1 MRLKDN
7 VAVITGSSRGI
18 GEAIASEY
26 AKEGARV
33 VITYKTGKEKALELA
48 GKIGSG
54 LVIQLDVTDRAS
66 IKDTFQ
72 KVWDKYD
79 RIDILVNNAGINRA
93 GDFDQISDED
103 WDAVLDANLK
113 GVFMCCQE
121 VLPYISDKGRII
133 NIGSV
138 SGEFGGPRTPSY
150 AAAKAGVMALTHCL
164 ARFVAHRGI
173 CVNCLSPGYI
183 ESEFADKAMPQ
194 KLKAEILS
202 SIPLG
207 RFGTVSELVGA
218 AVFLASEESS
228 YMTGQTMSINGGIW
242 VR

>member
-1 MRLKDN
+1 MRLKDKIAI
-7 VAVITGSSRGI
+7 VTGSSRGI
-18 GEAIASEY
+18 GAAIASEY

-33 VITYKTGKEKALELA
+33 VITYKTEREKALELA
-48 GKIGSG
+48 DRIGSE
-54 LVIQLDVTDRAS
+54 LVIQLDVVSRAS
-66 IKDTFQ
+66 IKAMFE
-72 KVWDKYD
+72 KVWDRYNG
-79 RIDILVNNAGINRA
+79 IDILVNNAGVNRP
-93 GDFDQISDED
+93 GNFDKITDED
-103 WDAVLDANLK
+103 WDVVLDTDLK

-121 VLPYISDKGRII
+121 VLPYISDNGRIL

-183 ESEFADKAMPQ
+183 ESEFADRAMPQ
-194 KLKAEILS
+194 KFKDEVLQC
-202 SIPLG
+202 IPLG
-207 RFGTVSELVGA
+207 RFGTIKELVGA

-228 YMTGQTMSINGGIW
+228 YMTAQTISLNGGIW